1 MSAPRSSPRVL
12 IVDDEADLRELLEI
26 TLLKMGLD
34 VDSAENLAQARAYLA
49 QAQGPADAGG
59 SGGNGGNGG
68 NGGAAGPGPY
78 ALVLTDMRLPDGLGL
93 ELVREVSATFRNTP
107 IAVVTAYG
115 SADNAVVALKAGAFD
130 YISKPVA
137 LDQLRVMVQSA
148 LRLNAPP
155 AETPG
160 AAPREASRLKGE
172 SAVMQALRAQIARL
186 ARSMAPIAING
197 ESGSGKELAA
207 REIHAQSSRAG
218 KPFIAVNCGAIPE
231 ALMEAEFFG
240 YRKGAFTGAADERD
254 GFFQAANGGTL
265 MLDEVAD
272 LPLAMQVKL
281 LRAIQE
287 RRVRKIGATAE
298 EAVDVRIISATHKNL
313 EQLVE
318 QGAFRQ
324 DLFYRLNVI
333 ELSLPPLRER
343 ADDLGVLTDAILAR
357 LGTFDQKVVLGP
369 GVLDALRGYAFP
381 GNVRELENI
390 LERALAFA
398 NDGVIEVRDL
408 ALKGNR
414 AADMPPG
421 YVPPPAELRAD
432 AAAAPAGAA
441 QAAPVRAPSAVPQGF
456 MPLPGAP
463 ERTAPPAGAYPAG
476 IRPAG
481 IHPAGAPAAPAAS
494 VAHAA
499 HVTPASDGAGAAARP
514 APPLPPLDALPSNL
528 PDYLAQVE
536 RDIIMRAL
544 AQTQYN
550 RTQAASLLGISFR
563 QLRYQMQ
570 KLNIQEP
577 EA

>member
-1 MSAPRSSPRVL
+1 MSARPPQVPRSPRVL
-12 IVDDEADLRELLEI
+12 VVDDEDDLRELLEL

-34 VDSAENLAQARAYLA
+34 VDSAATLAEARALLA
-49 QAQGPADAGG
+49 TEYQ
-59 SGGNGGNGG
+59 
-68 NGGAAGPGPY
+68 
-78 ALVLTDMRLPDGLGL
+78 LVLTDMRLPDGLGL
-93 ELVREVSATFRNTP
+93 ELVREVTAAYKNTP
-107 IAVVTAYG
+107 VAVVTAFG

-148 LRLNAPP
+148 LRLNAGP
-155 AETPG
+155 E
-160 AAPREASRLKGE
+160 AAPAPSAAPVTSRLRGE
-172 SAVMQALRAQIARL
+172 SAVIQALRAQIARL
-186 ARSMAPIAING
+186 ARSMAPVYIHG

-240 YRKGAFTGAADERD
+240 YRKGAFTGAVDDRE

-298 EAVDVRIISATHKNL
+298 EPVDVRIISATHKNL
-313 EQLVE
+313 AQCVE
-318 QGAFRQ
+318 QGSFRQ

-333 ELSLPPLRER
+333 ELTLPPLRER
-343 ADDLGVLTDAILAR
+343 LDDLGELTGAILER
-357 LGTFDQKVVLGP
+357 LGTFEHKVVLGP
-369 GVLDALRGYAFP
+369 GVLEALKGYSFP

-398 NDGVIEVRDL
+398 DDGVIEVGDL
-408 ALKGNR
+408 ALKGGKPVE
-414 AADMPPG
+414 AVEAVVPMPAPAMPPS
-421 YVPPPAELRAD
+421 
-432 AAAAPAGAA
+432 AA
-441 QAAPVRAPSAVPQGF
+441 
-456 MPLPGAP
+456 
-463 ERTAPPAGAYPAG
+463 T
-476 IRPAG
+476 
-481 IHPAGAPAAPAAS
+481 
-494 VAHAA
+494 
-499 HVTPASDGAGAAARP
+499 
-514 APPLPPLDALPSNL
+514 PPLPQLDALPASL
-528 PDYLAQVE
+528 PEYLNQIE
-536 RDIIMRAL
+536 RDIILRAL
-544 AQTQYN
+544 AQTQFN
-550 RTQAASLLGISFR
+550 RTQAAQLLGISFR